1 MIKMLRHRF
10 KPEQHPAALKRVL
23 AAVLL
28 AGIAWGGLLPS
39 AAYAQDPVELELG
52 GTGAIPWAI
61 TDVMPCDSGS
71 QTVTLHNAGTADGTL
86 SLWISDISDEEYSQ
100 PESETGDTA
109 EPGELGQNLLFDLAA
124 SSGLSTNITM
134 PATIYGLPQSAADA
148 NYVRIALNSGATV
161 TLDWQWQLP
170 CGTGNDAQGD
180 RLSFAINYSL
190 EEIPVPEPKAPK
202 KWGTSDH
209 GNLVLDIFGRLY
221 SVTIDRFYGTVFGSY
236 LFSSEDNTILLGID
250 RFTSI
255 LCGDTPGYGNM
266 VTTLVVNIA
275 QDPPAPAPGMAII
288 GPVYNITGYTGG
300 RQGSPCPQVN
310 FSKPVVLSLQYDPDS
325 LPDNTSGVY
334 LCYYDAA
341 NGEWVELSPAAGPA
355 QPGFVSGLLTHLTS
369 FAVVARTGEEAA
381 PEPPS
386 PNTSSPVVQ
395 YPEPAPTRFTVRDL
409 SVIPNQ
415 EFVRIG
421 SIPLMIETGKSAT
434 AVARV
439 ANDGRQSGS
448 YEAVLKLNDIVE
460 FETAVRLEP
469 GQVREVVF
477 NLSGGRDGTNT
488 VRIENLEKEFTASR
502 WYNWPVIAGM
512 ATALV
517 FIILGIYRLAKRRSR
532 Q

>member
-1 MIKMLRHRF
+1 MPKL
-10 KPEQHPAALKRVL
+10 VL
-23 AAVLL
+23 TAILL
-28 AGIAWGGLLPS
+28 AGIVQMGLLPS
-39 AAYAQDPVELELG
+39 AVYAQDPVELVLG
-52 GTGAIPWAI
+52 GEGAIPWAI

-71 QTVTLHNAGTADGTL
+71 KTVTLHNAGTADGTL
-86 SLWISDISDEEYSQ
+86 SLWISEISDEEYSQ
-100 PESETGDTA
+100 PESETGNTA

-134 PATIYGLPQSAADA
+134 PTTIYGLPQSAADA
-148 NYVRIALNSGATV
+148 NYVRIALGAGATV

-180 RLSFAINYSL
+180 RLSFTINYSL

-209 GNLVLDIFGRLY
+209 GNLTLDIFGRLY

-236 LFSSEDNTILLGID
+236 LFSNDANTILLEIE

-255 LCGDTPGYGNM
+255 LCGDTPGYGNV
-266 VTTLVVNIA
+266 VTTLVVSIA
-275 QDPPAPAPGMAII
+275 TDPPAPTPGMAII

-300 RQGSPCPQVN
+300 RQGTPCPMVN
-310 FSKPVVLSLQYDPDS
+310 LSKPVVLSLQYDPDI
-325 LPDNTSGVY
+325 LPDNSSGVY

-341 NGEWVELSPAAGPA
+341 SGEWVELSSDTGRPA
-355 QPGFVSGLLTHLTS
+355 QPGFASGLLTHLTS

-386 PNTSSPVVQ
+386 PNTSSPAVK
-395 YPEPAPTRFTVRDL
+395 YPEPAPARFTVRDL
-409 SVIPNQ
+409 SVVPNQ
-415 EFVRIG
+415 MFVRIG

-439 ANDGRQSGS
+439 ANDGGQSGS
-448 YEAVLKLNDIVE
+448 YQAVLKLNDIVK
-460 FETAVRLEP
+460 FETGVELEP
-469 GQVREVVF
+469 GQIREVVF

-517 FIILGIYRLAKRRSR
+517 FIILGIYRLTKRRSR